1 MKEEETENAPLI
13 DKESFRE
20 DIERRVMEM
29 MEEMYRETQDQDK
42 DRDRQHI
49 SGQDNSTS
57 PYPPEIMEIMK
68 NVKYTGWVKKKWDLK
83 KFQIALTHSILKLKS
98 IVIPLN
104 QMSQSGEKHA
114 QD

>member
-1 MKEEETENAPLI
+1 MFQCLRFRFLVITGDQMNEEEETENAPLI

-29 MEEMYRETQDQDK
+29 MGEMYRETQDQDK
-42 DRDRQHI
+42 DRGGQHI

-68 NVKYTGWVKKKWDLK
+68 NVKYTYR
-83 KFQIALTHSILKLKS
+83 
-98 IVIPLN
+98 
-104 QMSQSGEKHA
+104 
-114 QD
+114 

>member
-29 MEEMYRETQDQDK
+29 MGEMYRETQDQDK
-42 DRDRQHI
+42 DRDGQHI
-49 SGQDNSTS
+49 SRQDNSTS

-68 NVKYTGWVKKKWDLK
+68 NVKYRSVY
-83 KFQIALTHSILKLKS
+83 
-98 IVIPLN
+98 IPCKIIIN
-104 QMSQSGEKHA
+104 IYFMF
-114 QD
+114 

>member
-1 MKEEETENAPLI
+1 MKEEETGNTPLI

-20 DIERRVMEM
+20 DIERRVVEM
-29 MEEMYRETQDQDK
+29 MAEMYRETQDPDK

-68 NVKYTGWVKKKWDLK
+68 NVKYRSVY
-83 KFQIALTHSILKLKS
+83 
-98 IVIPLN
+98 IPCKIIIN
-104 QMSQSGEKHA
+104 IYFMF
-114 QD
+114 